1 MLLGSVCLSSPLGF
15 PVCMAMP
22 GFSCGRWGFE
32 LRSSPFHS
40 KHSYPLCHLL
50 NLMIHFRPL
59 ISKPLNLLS
68 RTAYNAYNLSI
79 ITCSPLLIV
88 TCSSA
93 RHFYDRRLHPME
105 WKFHCTS
112 CVSCLL
118 CHRSPFGDQKKNG
131 EKMWPTLCSV
141 FCFTA
146 VVWEQNYT
154 LVDCIFSFIIFQG
167 TCGRSL
173 VRRHYQQR

>member
-22 GFSCGRWGFE
+22 GFPCGRWGFE
-32 LRSSPFHS
+32 LRPSPFHS

-59 ISKPLNLLS
+59 MSKPFNLLS

-105 WKFHCTS
+105 WKFHCTHL
-112 CVSCLL
+112 VSHACFAADHPLETRRRMVRR
-118 CHRSPFGDQKKNG
+118 HGQH
-131 EKMWPTLCSV
+131 SV

-154 LVDCIFSFIIFQG
+154 LVDCIFSLIIFQG

-173 VRRHYQQR
+173 VRRRYQGR